1 MQTSV
6 DLKLLH
12 TNPRGW
18 VSKRAAILDVINS
31 MQPDYV
37 NINEEEKIKSILK
50 ATTVFQRIGWKWQE
64 VEFFAQWSV
73 A

>member
-18 VSKRAAILDVINS
+18 VSKRAAILILINS
-31 MQPDYV
+31 VQPDYV
-37 NINEEEKIKSILK
+37 NINETQSRGEKKSILK
-50 ATTVFQRIGWKWQE
+50 ATTVENGKEMAGGQSK
-64 VEFFAQWSV
+64 
-73 A
+73 

>member
-31 MQPDYV
+31 VQPDYV
-37 NINEEEKIKSILK
+37 NAMKLNQEETELRNVTDM
-50 ATTVFQRIGWKWQE
+50 ADT
-64 VEFFAQWSV
+64 SV
-73 A
+73 